1 MTPGGEFEC
10 KVSKFSSQTE
20 FIRFYQEEVSLMSDT
35 VHQFLA
41 LQNHE
46 DNIEQTQDTLHDVV
60 TKNGSQYP

>member
-1 MTPGGEFEC
+1 
-10 KVSKFSSQTE
+10 
-20 FIRFYQEEVSLMSDT
+20 MSDT

-46 DNIEQTQDTLHDVV
+46 DNVEQAQDTLHDVV